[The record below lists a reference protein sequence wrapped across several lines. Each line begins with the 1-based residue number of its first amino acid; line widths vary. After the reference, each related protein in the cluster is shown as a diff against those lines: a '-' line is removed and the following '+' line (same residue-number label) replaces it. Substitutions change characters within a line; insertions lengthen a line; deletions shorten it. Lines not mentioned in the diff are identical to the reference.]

1 MINIYFFQW
10 ISDLGGADTRLK
22 ELIQFMSKTGKYK
35 LYAIPNDDFRLNE
48 SHNTDFLKKYGV
60 TTLSWKDL
68 PQHANGYAFSF
79 CNFRLFS
86 EKWRLLKIKQM
97 GLKLIWSNDMTWTT
111 EEEMECLNEGLINMY
126 LFTSEF
132 HKQVLENQSPDIKK
146 NKSYILPNYFN
157 FDNYKKIPKKDH
169 LLGKFVVGKLSR
181 ADLAKFSENFPLF
194 YNKMPIENPVFRMM
208 GFSGEII
215 NKYKWFD
222 FSDRRWEILPENKE
236 GIIEFLSQLDLYV
249 FNANHEYIENQTRA
263 LIEAQLLGIPAIAPN
278 YGNFPNMIWH
288 GKNGFIYDNIEDCY
302 RYVKL
307 LSKDKLLYSEM
318 SDNSL
323 YFSKKIWCDS
333 NNQNNHLEKIF
344 SMLNN

>member
-1 MINIYFFQW
+1 
-10 ISDLGGADTRLK
+10 
-22 ELIQFMSKTGKYK
+22 
-35 LYAIPNDDFRLNE
+35 
-48 SHNTDFLKKYGV
+48 
-60 TTLSWKDL
+60 
-68 PQHANGYAFSF
+68 
-79 CNFRLFS
+79 
-86 EKWRLLKIKQM
+86 M